1 MLELHQCTHGERTK
15 DAICLAAVEAE
26 LCEIRLQLFY
36 VIAAQMGRG
45 EIEEAGAEQPRRLDE
60 QLPCRLRADAIRG
73 ESATRLERDEGIGG
87 RIAEEAQLDR
97 LSVEQVQRL

>member
-1 MLELHQCTHGERTK
+1 
-15 DAICLAAVEAE
+15 
-26 LCEIRLQLFY
+26 
-36 VIAAQMGRG
+36 MGRG
-45 EIEEAGAEQPRRLDE
+45 EIEEARAKQPRRLDE

-97 LSVEQVQRL
+97 LSVEQV